1 MTEIQIALP
10 EASLVQ
16 EAERLRNE
24 CVAAGRLSAAHY
36 IVRGRRALELH
47 AMEGWTYLGFNS
59 FKELCYAPLEAGGL
73 DMDSK
78 RVYHSMRVAEAFVNR
93 LEVPLTQLASIDHTK
108 LELLQPIVNEGNV
121 ERVLA
126 DAEMLTTGD
135 LRKRRAE
142 GVYGGDVPEAP
153 LDAEGEPPPGGDVN
167 TGWEGT
173 RYALEYE
180 GTVVLELTAAEE
192 AWRGLP
198 AKIARM
204 LNEEQ

>member
-1 MTEIQIALP
+1 M
-10 EASLVQ
+10 
-16 EAERLRNE
+16 
-24 CVAAGRLSAAHY
+24 
-36 IVRGRRALELH
+36 
-47 AMEGWTYLGFNS
+47 
-59 FKELCYAPLEAGGL
+59 
-73 DMDSK
+73 
-78 RVYHSMRVAEAFVNR
+78 
-93 LEVPLTQLASIDHTK
+93 
-108 LELLQPIVNEGNV
+108 
-121 ERVLA
+121 
-126 DAEMLTTGD
+126 
-135 LRKRRAE
+135 
-142 GVYGGDVPEAP
+142 PEAP